1 MKAMR
6 IWLIVMALLGLFVL
20 NEYHSQRELI
30 SSLQGEIAKLRTQQD
45 RLATDAAR
53 AALVGRTPVAAR
65 AVPSTDPPTAAPSAA
80 PALADGRTGDAA
92 TRDQRWEEEARAS
105 RASVEEAF
113 AAEPANPAWAASTRL
128 ALLDRLGSASR
139 ASGSSLG
146 NVDCRASICRVEVV
160 HRDADA
166 SRRFSQTAFTD
177 PHDQAWNGPV
187 VIMPPQANP
196 DGSLAMVMYLGR
208 EGTSLLK

>member
-6 IWLIVMALLGLFVL
+6 VWLILTALLGLFVL
-20 NEYHSQRELI
+20 NEYHSQRDLI
-30 SSLQGEIAKLRTQQD
+30 SSLQGEIAKLRAQQD
-45 RLATDAAR
+45 RLATEATR
-53 AALVGRTPVAAR
+53 AALVVRTPVAGS
-65 AVPSTDPPTAAPSAA
+65 AVPSADPPTTAEAAA
-80 PALADGRTGDAA
+80 PALGEGRASDAA

-105 RASVEEAF
+105 RASVEESF
-113 AAEPANPAWAASTRL
+113 AAEPANPSWAAPTRL

-146 NVDCRASICRVEVV
+146 NVDCRSSICRVEVV
-160 HRDADA
+160 HRDADG
-166 SRRFSQTAFTD
+166 SRQFSQTAFTD